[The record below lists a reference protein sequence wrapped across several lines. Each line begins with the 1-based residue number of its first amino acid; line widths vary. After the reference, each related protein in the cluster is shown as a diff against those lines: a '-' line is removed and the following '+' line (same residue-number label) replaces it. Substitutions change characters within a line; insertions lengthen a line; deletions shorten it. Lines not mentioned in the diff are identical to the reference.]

1 MTPSGSRAPAT
12 RRAAELRD
20 QIQRANRAYYL
31 EDNPSISDAEY
42 DRLFREL
49 QQLERDQPQLCTPD
63 SPTQRVGAPPASALA
78 KHRHLQPMLSLANA
92 FDTDELRAWYERNLR
107 LVPEAADS
115 AFVTELKID
124 GAAVNLTYTNGRLT
138 TGATRGNGIIGED
151 VTPNL
156 RTIHDVPL
164 VLPADDVPP
173 LMEVRGEV
181 YFPLTTFARVNRL
194 REAQGDP
201 PFANP
206 RNSAAG
212 SLRQLDSAVTGKRRL
227 RLFAFHIEVLE
238 GQRPVSSQWDALELL
253 SAWGFQVERHRERLA
268 TLDDVIDHIPTLEA
282 LLPTLPFQAD
292 GVVVKLDRLDLWP
305 ELGAIGG
312 REPRWAVAR
321 KFAPEVAVTRLRNIK
336 INVGRTG
343 ALNPYAELEPVE
355 LGGVTISNATLHN
368 ELLIAE
374 KDIRIGDWVEVV
386 RAGEVI
392 PQIIGP
398 LPDKRDG
405 TETPFEPPAAC
416 PVCGTA
422 VERPPDE
429 IMRYCPNVACPG
441 RTLEAIVHFASRGAM
456 DIRSLGYER
465 VRQLLDAGLIE
476 DVADL
481 YHLTVDQL
489 LPLERF
495 ARQSAEQLVAAIDAS
510 QSQPLSTLLFA
521 IGIRHVG
528 TMAAQVLAREFVT
541 LQHLQ
546 SAGDE
551 ALSDVPGIGPTIA
564 DAVTSFFAQ
573 ERNRR
578 LLDRL
583 REAGLTLEE
592 PQDAGGEGPLA
603 GSIYIVTGTLPTLS
617 RSEAVARIE
626 GAGGKVTASVS
637 KKTTTVVAGESPGSK
652 LDKARTLGIEVIDE
666 DELLRRLGAAT

>member
-1 MTPSGSRAPAT
+1 MNPPGSRATAT
-12 RRAAELRD
+12 RRAGELRD

-49 QQLERDQPQLCTPD
+49 QQLERDHEQLRTPD
-63 SPTQRVGAPPASALA
+63 SPTQRVGAPPSSALA
-78 KHRHLQPMLSLANA
+78 KHHHLQPMLSLGNA
-92 FDTDELRAWYERNLR
+92 FDTDELRAWFDRNLR
-107 LVPEAADS
+107 LDPEVGDS
-115 AFVTELKID
+115 GFVTELKID
-124 GAAVNLTYTNGRLT
+124 GAAVNLTYRDGRLT

-151 VTPNL
+151 VTSNL

-164 VLPADDVPP
+164 VLQTDDPPA
-173 LMEVRGEV
+173 LMEIRGEV
-181 YFPLTTFARVNRL
+181 YFPLTSFARVNRL
-194 REAQGDP
+194 REAAGDP

-227 RLFAFHIEVLE
+227 RLFAFHVEVLE
-238 GQRPVSSQWDALELL
+238 GSLPATTQWDTLELL
-253 SAWGFQVERHRERLA
+253 SKWGFEVEQHRKRLA
-268 TLDDVIDHIPTLEA
+268 TLDDVIEHIPTLEA
-282 LLPTLPFQAD
+282 LLPTLPFQSD
-292 GVVVKLDRLDLWP
+292 GVVVKLDRLDLWSK
-305 ELGAIGG
+305 LGTIGE

-321 KFAPEVAVTRLRNIK
+321 KFEPEVAITRLRDIK

-343 ALNPYAELEPVE
+343 ALNPYAELDPVAV
-355 LGGVTISNATLHN
+355 GGVTVSNATLHN
-368 ELLIAE
+368 EQLIAE
-374 KDIRIGDWVEVV
+374 KDLRIGDWVEVV

-398 LPDKRDG
+398 LRDRRDG

-416 PVCGTA
+416 PACGTT

-456 DIRSLGYER
+456 DIRGLGYER

-481 YHLTVDQL
+481 YQLTVGKL

-495 ARQSAEQLVAAIDAS
+495 AQQSAEQLVAAIDAS
-510 QSQPLSTLLFA
+510 RTQPLSTLLFA

-528 TMAAQVLAREFVT
+528 TMAAQVLARTFGT
-541 LQHLQ
+541 LQQLR
-546 SAGDE
+546 SAPHED
-551 ALSDVPGIGPTIA
+551 LSDIPGIGPTIA
-564 DAVTSFFAQ
+564 DAVVSFFAQ
-573 ERNRR
+573 KCNRL

-583 REAGLTLEE
+583 RDAGFTLDE
-592 PQDAGGEGPLA
+592 PQDASGEGPLA
-603 GSIYIVTGTLPTLS
+603 GKTYIVTGTLPTMS

-626 GAGGKVTASVS
+626 GAGGKVTGSVS
-637 KKTTTVVAGESPGSK
+637 KKTTAVVAGESPGSK
-652 LDKARTLGIEVIDE
+652 LDKARKLGIEVIDE

>member
-1 MTPSGSRAPAT
+1 
-12 RRAAELRD
+12 LRD

-49 QQLERDQPQLCTPD
+49 QQLERDHPRLRTPD

-78 KHRHLQPMLSLANA
+78 KHSHLQPMLSLGNA
-92 FDTDELRAWYERNLR
+92 FDTDELRAWFDRNMR
-107 LVPEAADS
+107 LAPEVGDS

-124 GAAVNLTYTNGRLT
+124 GAAVNLTYRNGRLT

-151 VTPNL
+151 VTANL

-164 VLPADDVPP
+164 VLQSDDVPA
-173 LMEVRGEV
+173 LMEIRGEV
-181 YFPLTTFARVNRL
+181 YFPLTSFARVNRL
-194 REAQGDP
+194 REAEGDP

-238 GQRPVSSQWDALELL
+238 GPHPTSSQWDTLELL
-253 SAWGFQVERHRERLA
+253 RAWGFPVEEHRERLA
-268 TLDDVIDHIPTLEA
+268 TLDDVIEHIPMLEA

-292 GVVVKLDRLDLWP
+292 GVVVKFDRLDLWS
-305 ELGAIGG
+305 ELGTIGE
-312 REPRWAVAR
+312 REPRWAIAR
-321 KFAPEVAVTRLRNIK
+321 KFEPEVAVTRLRDIK

-343 ALNPYAELEPVE
+343 ALNPYAELDPVE
-355 LGGVTISNATLHN
+355 IGGVTVSNATLHN
-368 ELLIAE
+368 EQLIAD

-398 LPDKRDG
+398 LRDKRDG
-405 TETPFEPPAAC
+405 TETPFEPPATCPAC
-416 PVCGTA
+416 GAT
-422 VERPPDE
+422 VERPLDE
-429 IMRYCPNVACPG
+429 IMRYCPNAACPG
-441 RTLEAIVHFASRGAM
+441 RTLETIVHFASRGAM
-456 DIRSLGYER
+456 DIRGLGYER

-481 YHLTVDQL
+481 YFLTVDQL

-495 ARQSAEQLVAAIDAS
+495 AQQSAEQLVAAIDAS
-510 QSQPLSTLLFA
+510 RSQPLSTLLFA

-528 TMAAQVLAREFVT
+528 TMAAQVLARKFGT

-546 SAGDE
+546 SAPQE
-551 ALSDVPGIGPTIA
+551 ALSDIAGIGPTIA
-564 DAVTSFFAQ
+564 DAVVSFFAQ
-573 ERNRR
+573 ERNQQ
-578 LLDRL
+578 LLNRL
-583 REAGLTLEE
+583 RETDLTLEE
-592 PQDAGGEGPLA
+592 PQGAGKGVALSGK
-603 GSIYIVTGTLPTLS
+603 IYIVTGTLPTLS

-626 GAGGKVTASVS
+626 GAGGKVTGSVS
-637 KKTTTVVAGESPGSK
+637 KKTSTVVAGESPGSK

>member
-1 MTPSGSRAPAT
+1 MSPSGSRATAT

-49 QQLERDQPQLCTPD
+49 QQLERDQPQLRTAD
-63 SPTQRVGAPPASALA
+63 SPTQRVGAAPASALT

-92 FDTDELRAWYERNLR
+92 FDTDELRAWHERNLR
-107 LVPEAADS
+107 LIPEAAAS

-124 GAAVNLTYTNGRLT
+124 GAAVNLTYSNGRLT

-164 VLPADDVPP
+164 VLPADDVPA
-173 LMEVRGEV
+173 LMEIRGEV

-253 SAWGFQVERHRERLA
+253 SAWGFQVEGHRERLA
-268 TLDDVIDHIPTLEA
+268 TLDDVIEHIPTLEA

-368 ELLIAE
+368 EQLIAE

-386 RAGEVI
+386 QNGRASC
-392 PQIIGP
+392 
-398 LPDKRDG
+398 R
-405 TETPFEPPAAC
+405 
-416 PVCGTA
+416 
-422 VERPPDE
+422 
-429 IMRYCPNVACPG
+429 
-441 RTLEAIVHFASRGAM
+441 
-456 DIRSLGYER
+456 ER
-465 VRQLLDAGLIE
+465 V
-476 DVADL
+476 
-481 YHLTVDQL
+481 
-489 LPLERF
+489 
-495 ARQSAEQLVAAIDAS
+495 
-510 QSQPLSTLLFA
+510 
-521 IGIRHVG
+521 
-528 TMAAQVLAREFVT
+528 
-541 LQHLQ
+541 
-546 SAGDE
+546 
-551 ALSDVPGIGPTIA
+551 
-564 DAVTSFFAQ
+564 
-573 ERNRR
+573 
-578 LLDRL
+578 
-583 REAGLTLEE
+583 
-592 PQDAGGEGPLA
+592 
-603 GSIYIVTGTLPTLS
+603 
-617 RSEAVARIE
+617 
-626 GAGGKVTASVS
+626 
-637 KKTTTVVAGESPGSK
+637 
-652 LDKARTLGIEVIDE
+652 
-666 DELLRRLGAAT
+666 

>member
-1 MTPSGSRAPAT
+1 
-12 RRAAELRD
+12 LRD

-49 QQLERDQPQLCTPD
+49 QQLERDQPQLRTPD

-173 LMEVRGEV
+173 LMEIRGEV

-416 PVCGTA
+416 PACGTA

-456 DIRSLGYER
+456 DIRGLGYER

-510 QSQPLSTLLFA
+510 RSQPLSTLLFA

-583 REAGLTLEE
+583 REAGLTLKE

-626 GAGGKVTASVS
+626 GAGGKVTGSVS

>member
-1 MTPSGSRAPAT
+1 MNPSGSRATAT

-31 EDNPSISDAEY
+31 EDNPAISDAEY

-49 QQLERDQPQLCTPD
+49 QQLERDQPQLRTPD

-92 FDTDELRAWYERNLR
+92 FDTEELRAWHERNLR

-138 TGATRGNGIIGED
+138 TGATRGNGIVGED

-164 VLPADDVPP
+164 RLRSDDVPA
-173 LMEVRGEV
+173 LMEIRGEV

-194 REAQGDP
+194 REAEGDP

-238 GQRPVSSQWDALELL
+238 GQRPVASQWDALELL
-253 SAWGFQVERHRERLA
+253 SAWGFQVEEHRERLA
-268 TLDDVIDHIPTLEA
+268 TLDDVIEHIPTLEA

-305 ELGAIGG
+305 RVGAIGG

-343 ALNPYAELEPVE
+343 ALNPYAELAPVE

-368 ELLIAE
+368 EQLIAE

-398 LPDKRDG
+398 LRDRRDG
-405 TETPFEPPAAC
+405 TETPFEPPVAC
-416 PVCGTA
+416 PMCGTA
-422 VERPPDE
+422 VDRPPDE

-441 RTLEAIVHFASRGAM
+441 RTLEGIVHFASRGAM
-456 DIRSLGYER
+456 DIRGLGYER

-495 ARQSAEQLVAAIDAS
+495 AQQSAEQLVAAIDAS
-510 QSQPLSTLLFA
+510 RPQPLSTLLFA

-528 TMAAQVLAREFVT
+528 TMAAQVLARKFGT

-546 SAGDE
+546 SASLED
-551 ALSDVPGIGPTIA
+551 LSDIPGIGPTIA
-564 DAVTSFFAQ
+564 DAVVSFFAQ
-573 ERNRR
+573 QRNRR

-583 REAGLTLEE
+583 REAGLTLEQ
-592 PQDAGGEGPLA
+592 PQDSSGEGPLA
-603 GSIYIVTGTLPTLS
+603 GSSYIVTGTLPTLS
-617 RSEAVARIE
+617 RAEAVARIE
-626 GAGGKVTASVS
+626 GAGGKVTGSVS
-637 KKTTTVVAGESPGSK
+637 KKTTAVVAGESPGSK
-652 LDKARTLGIEVIDE
+652 LDKARALGIEVIDE

>member
-1 MTPSGSRAPAT
+1 MSPSGSRATAT

-31 EDNPSISDAEY
+31 EDNPAISDAEY
-42 DRLFREL
+42 DRLFRKL
-49 QQLERDQPQLCTPD
+49 QQLEQDHPELLTAD
-63 SPTQRVGAPPASALA
+63 SPTQRVGAAPASALK
-78 KHRHLQPMLSLANA
+78 KHRHLQPMLSLGNA
-92 FDTDELRAWYERNLR
+92 FDTDELRAWLDRNLR
-107 LVPEAADS
+107 LAPEVGDS
-115 AFVTELKID
+115 GFVTELKID
-124 GAAVNLTYTNGRLT
+124 GAAVNLTYHKGRLT

-156 RTIHDVPL
+156 RTIHDIPL
-164 VLPADDVPP
+164 VLQSDDVPA
-173 LMEVRGEV
+173 LMEIRGEV
-181 YFPLTTFARVNRL
+181 YFPFTSFARVNRL
-194 REAQGDP
+194 REAAGDP

-212 SLRQLDSAVTGKRRL
+212 SLRQLDSTVTGKRRL

-238 GQRPVSSQWDALELL
+238 GPHPVTSQWDTLELL
-253 SAWGFQVERHRERLA
+253 SAWGFQVEEHRQRLA
-268 TLDDVIDHIPTLEA
+268 TLDDVIEHIPVLET

-292 GVVVKLDRLDLWP
+292 GVVVKLDRLELWSRV
-305 ELGAIGG
+305 GTIGE

-321 KFAPEVAVTRLRNIK
+321 KFEPEVAVTRLRNIK

-355 LGGVTISNATLHN
+355 LGGVTVSNATLHN
-368 ELLIAE
+368 EQLIAE
-374 KDIRIGDWVEVV
+374 KDVRIGDWVEVV

-398 LPDKRDG
+398 LPDRRDG
-405 TETPFEPPAAC
+405 TETPFEPPAVC
-416 PVCGTA
+416 PACGTP

-429 IMRYCPNVACPG
+429 IMRYCPNVACRG
-441 RTLEAIVHFASRGAM
+441 RTLEAIVHFASRHAM
-456 DIRSLGYER
+456 DIRGLGYER

-495 ARQSAEQLVAAIDAS
+495 AQQSAQQLVAAIDAS
-510 QSQPLSTLLFA
+510 RSQPLSTLLFA

-528 TMAAQVLAREFVT
+528 TMAAQALARKFVT

-546 SAGDE
+546 SAVHE
-551 ALSDVPGIGPTIA
+551 ALSEVPGIGPTIA
-564 DAVTSFFAQ
+564 DAVMSFFAQ

-592 PQDAGGEGPLA
+592 PRDTSGEGPLA
-603 GSIYIVTGTLPTLS
+603 GSTYIVTGTLPTLS

-652 LDKARTLGIEVIDE
+652 LEKARTLGIEVIDE